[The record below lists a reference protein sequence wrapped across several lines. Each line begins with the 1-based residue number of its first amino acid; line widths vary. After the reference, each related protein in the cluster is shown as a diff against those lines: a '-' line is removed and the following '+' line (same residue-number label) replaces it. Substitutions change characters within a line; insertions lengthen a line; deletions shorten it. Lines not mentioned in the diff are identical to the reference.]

1 MAPGAEPSKWPLEQ
15 YREYLLLMAR
25 LHMERRLQSKVDAS
39 DIVQE
44 TLLRAHEKRDQFRGQ
59 SEDELAAWLR
69 QILANNLKQVCRKY
83 GRQRRDVEFERS
95 LEPSMESS
103 SAKLEA
109 WLAADLSGPPKKA
122 ERNEQVIRLAK
133 ALAQLPEDQRIVLE
147 TRHLRGESVAAISK
161 SMCRSEQAVAGLL
174 RRGLQGLRQLMV
186 ESG

>member
-1 MAPGAEPSKWPLEQ
+1 
-15 YREYLLLMAR
+15 
-25 LHMERRLQSKVDAS
+25 
-39 DIVQE
+39 
-44 TLLRAHEKRDQFRGQ
+44 
-59 SEDELAAWLR
+59 
-69 QILANNLKQVCRKY
+69 
-83 GRQRRDVEFERS
+83 
-95 LEPSMESS
+95 MESS